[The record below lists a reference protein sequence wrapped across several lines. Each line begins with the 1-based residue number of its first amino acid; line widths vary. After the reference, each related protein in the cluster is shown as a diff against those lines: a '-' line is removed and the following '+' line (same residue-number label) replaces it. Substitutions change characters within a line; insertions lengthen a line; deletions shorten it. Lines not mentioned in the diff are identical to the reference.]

1 MKPLRSFAVGLL
13 LLLSVGLFAA
23 GADQTFTGT
32 VSDVMCGAHHTMMP
46 GKPDAE
52 CVRACVKASSDYAL
66 VVGDKVYTLKGNK
79 ADLDK
84 FAAQQAT
91 VTGKLS
97 GTTIEASSI
106 AAAKKSK

>member
-1 MKPLRSFAVGLL
+1 MRLLRSLAVA
-13 LLLSVGLFAA
+13 LLLSAGLFAA

-32 VSDVMCGAHHTMMP
+32 VSDVMCGAHHMMP

-52 CVRACVKASSDYAL
+52 CLRACVKAGSDYAL

-84 FAAQQAT
+84 FATQSVT
-91 VTGKLS
+91 VTGKLT
-97 GTTIEASSI
+97 GNTIEASSI